1 MPSWNE
7 LFDEAQAYNAEVLSA
22 FDVVRRK
29 YLRRYSQLVGRNAIV
44 CYSGWLQKPELER
57 LGVSFG
63 LSDGDKHG
71 FVSAIH
77 RLDRRKGLDLFLHT
91 PGGDLAAA
99 ESLVD
104 YLQKMFGADIRAVIP
119 QVAMSAGTMLA
130 LSCKEV
136 LMGKHSSIGP
146 IDPQV
151 GPGVSAHGVIEE
163 FETARKETKANPET
177 VPLWQ
182 AILSKYRPSLLG
194 DCVKARQWARTLAHG
209 WLVSGMLA
217 GRADADAVAAKIVE
231 YLADHALA
239 MSPGR
244 HISAERARG
253 LGMNVR
259 MLEEPGQDKL
269 QDAVLSVHHACVQ
282 TMTFTNAIKIVE
294 NQSGVGVI
302 AKAPR
307 SVAQSTLA

>member
-1 MPSWNE
+1 
-7 LFDEAQAYNAEVLSA
+7 
-22 FDVVRRK
+22 
-29 YLRRYSQLVGRNAIV
+29 VGRNVIV
-44 CYSGWLQKPELER
+44 YYSGWLQKPELER
-57 LGVSFG
+57 RGAAFG
-63 LSDGDKHG
+63 LNDADKHA
-71 FVSAIH
+71 FVTAVH

-91 PGGDLAAA
+91 PGGDLAAT

-104 YLQKMFGADIRAVIP
+104 YLQKMFGADVRAVIP

-151 GPGVSAHGVIEE
+151 GPGLSAHGVIEE
-163 FETARKETKANPET
+163 FEAAKKETKANPDT
-177 VPLWQ
+177 APLWQ
-182 AILSKYRPSLLG
+182 AVLSKYRPALLG

-217 GRADADAVAAKIVE
+217 GRPDADAVAAKIVE
-231 YLADHALA
+231 YLSDHALA

-259 MLEEPGQDKL
+259 MLEEPGQEKL

-282 TMTFTNAIKIVE
+282 ALTFTSAIKIVE
-294 NQSGVGVI
+294 NQSGVGIVT
-302 AKAPR
+302 AAPKSAR
-307 SVAQSTLA
+307 GSAAA